1 MRPEPIARNERG
13 NDPAVSMAQTP
24 LEENVMSRAFVNE
37 DNAAAQADQP
47 VERQVSAQ
55 PNRLTAQGLAQ
66 LQARVTQ
73 LQLEYSTES
82 TKGEQADKQRQADLE
97 RDLRYF
103 NQRVQSAQV
112 VPPATSTDKVQI
124 GSWVTFANEQDEQQR
139 IQLVGE
145 DQADANAGLINWGS
159 PLGRALL
166 GAQVGD
172 EVLWKRPVG
181 DQLIEV
187 LRIEPEA

>member
-1 MRPEPIARNERG
+1 
-13 NDPAVSMAQTP
+13 MAQTP
-24 LEENVMSRAFVNE
+24 LKENVMSRAFVNE

-66 LQARVTQ
+66 LQAKVTQ
-73 LQLEYSTES
+73 LQLEYSAES

-112 VPPATSTDKVQI
+112 VPPATSTEKVQI

-145 DQADANAGLINWGS
+145 DQADAIAGLINWGS

>member
-1 MRPEPIARNERG
+1 
-13 NDPAVSMAQTP
+13 
-24 LEENVMSRAFVNE
+24 MSRAFVNE
-37 DNAAAQADQP
+37 DSAAAQADQP
-47 VERQVSAQ
+47 VERQISEQ

-66 LQARVTQ
+66 LQAKVVQ
-73 LQLEYSTES
+73 LQHEHSLESA
-82 TKGEQADKQRQADLE
+82 KGEQADKQRQADLE

-112 VPPATSTDKVQI
+112 VAAATSTEKVQI
-124 GSWVTFANEQDEQQR
+124 GSWVTFANQLDEQQR

-145 DQADANAGLINWGS
+145 DQADASVGLINWGS

-187 LRIEPEA
+187 LRIEAEA

>member
-1 MRPEPIARNERG
+1 
-13 NDPAVSMAQTP
+13 
-24 LEENVMSRAFVNE
+24 MSRAFVNE

-47 VERQVSAQ
+47 VERQVSEQ

-66 LQARVTQ
+66 LQAKVTQ
-73 LQLEYSTES
+73 LQAEHSDEAA
-82 TKGEQADKQRQADLE
+82 KGEKADKQRQADLE

-112 VPPATSTDKVQI
+112 VAPPTSTDKVQI

-172 EVLWKRPVG
+172 EVLWQRPVG

>member
-1 MRPEPIARNERG
+1 MSSIPGSSACEVGAKPLWRPHAAG
-13 NDPAVSMAQTP
+13 VLLGLGLLLT
-24 LEENVMSRAFVNE
+24 FVLTGHGLGGSGFTTAL
-37 DNAAAQADQP
+37 AA
-47 VERQVSAQ
+47 
-55 PNRLTAQGLAQ
+55 
-66 LQARVTQ
+66 
-73 LQLEYSTES
+73 
-82 TKGEQADKQRQADLE
+82 K
-97 RDLRYF
+97 
-103 NQRVQSAQV
+103 SAQV
-112 VPPATSTDKVQI
+112 VAPATSTDKVQI

-172 EVLWKRPVG
+172 EVLWQRPVG

-187 LRIEPEA
+187 LRIEAET

>member
-1 MRPEPIARNERG
+1 
-13 NDPAVSMAQTP
+13 
-24 LEENVMSRAFVNE
+24 MSRAFVNE

-47 VERQVSAQ
+47 VERQVSEQ
-55 PNRLTAQGLAQ
+55 PNHLTAQGLAQ
-66 LQARVTQ
+66 LQAKVAQ
-73 LQLEYSTES
+73 LQQEYSVES
-82 TKGEQADKQRQADLE
+82 ARGEQADKQRQADLE

-103 NQRVQSAQV
+103 NQRVQSAHV
-112 VPPATSTDKVQI
+112 VAPATSTDKVQI

-145 DQADANAGLINWGS
+145 DQADAGANLINWGS

-181 DQLIEV
+181 DQMIEV
-187 LRIEPEA
+187 LQVEPER

>member
-1 MRPEPIARNERG
+1 M
-13 NDPAVSMAQTP
+13 
-24 LEENVMSRAFVNE
+24 
-37 DNAAAQADQP
+37 
-47 VERQVSAQ
+47 
-55 PNRLTAQGLAQ
+55 
-66 LQARVTQ
+66 
-73 LQLEYSTES
+73 
-82 TKGEQADKQRQADLE
+82 
-97 RDLRYF
+97 
-103 NQRVQSAQV
+103 
-112 VPPATSTDKVQI
+112 QI

-172 EVLWKRPVG
+172 EVLWQRPVG

-187 LRIEPEA
+187 LRVEPEI

>member
-1 MRPEPIARNERG
+1 
-13 NDPAVSMAQTP
+13 
-24 LEENVMSRAFVNE
+24 MSRAFVNE

-47 VERQVSAQ
+47 VERQVSEQ
-55 PNRLTAQGLAQ
+55 PNRLTAQGLTQ
-66 LQARVTQ
+66 LQAKVAQ
-73 LQLEYSTES
+73 LQLEYSAES
-82 TKGEQADKQRQADLE
+82 AKGEKADKQRQADLE

-112 VPPATSTDKVQI
+112 VPPATSCDKVQI

-139 IQLVGE
+139 VQLVGE
-145 DQADANAGLINWGS
+145 DQADANVGLINWGS

-172 EVLWKRPVG
+172 EVLWKRPLG

-187 LRIEPEA
+187 LRIEPEV

>member
-1 MRPEPIARNERG
+1 
-13 NDPAVSMAQTP
+13 
-24 LEENVMSRAFVNE
+24 MSRAFVNE

-47 VERQVSAQ
+47 VERQVSGQ
-55 PNRLTAQGLAQ
+55 PNRVTAQGLAQ
-66 LQARVTQ
+66 LQAKVAQ
-73 LQLEYSTES
+73 VQHAYSLDS
-82 TKGEQADKQRQADLE
+82 AKGDKQRQADLE

-103 NQRVQSAQV
+103 NLRVLSALV
-112 VPPATSTDKVQI
+112 VPPTTSSEKVQI
-124 GSWVTFANEQDEQQR
+124 GSWVTFANEQDAQQR

-145 DQADANAGLINWGS
+145 DQADAAAGLINWGS

-187 LRIEPEA
+187 LRIDPEV